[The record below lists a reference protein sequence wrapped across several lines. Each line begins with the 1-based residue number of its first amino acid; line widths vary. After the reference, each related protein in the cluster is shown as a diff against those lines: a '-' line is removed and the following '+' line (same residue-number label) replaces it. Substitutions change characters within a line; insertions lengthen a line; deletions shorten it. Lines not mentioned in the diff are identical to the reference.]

1 MDIYH
6 MKVFLTQGYSGP
18 YQARHIPEEKRGFM
32 KLTFIGADHEV
43 TGSMHLLET
52 KDTRIL
58 IDCGME
64 QGSNI
69 YENAELPV
77 PFSEI
82 DYIILTHAHIDH
94 AGMIPY
100 AVSKG
105 FCGTILATDASMD
118 LDSIMLL
125 DSAHIQEQDAEWES
139 RKAQRAGKP
148 KVEPLYTVEDAK
160 KALESFRPIPYG
172 QMQELSDTVSL
183 RFIDAGHLLGSASA
197 EIWLREDG
205 KELKLVFSGD
215 IGNKN
220 KPLIRDPHYIEDAD
234 YVIMESTYGDRRHER
249 SVDHI
254 KELADIIQR
263 TLDRGGNV
271 VIPAFAVG
279 RTQEMLYFIRHIK
292 QEDMVK
298 RHDGFPVYVDSPL
311 AIEAT
316 EVFRENLTE
325 CYDDE
330 TRELVQKGINPIGFP
345 GLRLSVTAEDSK
357 AINFD
362 QEPKVIISASG
373 MCDAGRIRHHLKHN
387 LWRPACSVV
396 FAGYQAEGTLGRM
409 LQDGKKDVKILGESI
424 HVEASIENMGGMSS
438 HADLDGL
445 LEWIGAYKKAP
456 RKVFLVHGDDGAMEN
471 LSALIREKLGYEVE
485 CPYSGSVFD
494 LSKGAFEYVA
504 EPVFR
509 KKQTERSMR
518 NDKVRTELSS
528 ALSDLTKLCG
538 DISEFSNKD
547 IKKLTSDIR
556 ALIEKHRP
564 EV

>member
-1 MDIYH
+1 
-6 MKVFLTQGYSGP
+6 
-18 YQARHIPEEKRGFM
+18 M

-43 TGSMHLLET
+43 TGSRHLLET
-52 KDTRIL
+52 SDLKIL

-64 QGSNI
+64 QGSNP
-69 YENAELPV
+69 YENAEMPV

-100 AVSKG
+100 AYAHG
-105 FCGTILATDASMD
+105 FTGTVLATDASMD
-118 LDSIMLL
+118 LDGIMLL
-125 DSAHIQEQDAEWES
+125 DSAHIQEQDAEWEN
-139 RKAQRAGKP
+139 RKAKRAGKP
-148 KVEPLYTVEDAK
+148 EVEPLYTVEDAK
-160 KALESFRPIPYG
+160 KALESFSAIPYG
-172 QMQELSDTVSL
+172 SIEELSDTVKL
-183 RFIDAGHLLGSASA
+183 RFTDAGHLLGSASA
-197 EIWLREDG
+197 EIWINEDG
-205 KELKLVFSGD
+205 IEKKLVFSGD

-220 KPLIRDPHYIEDAD
+220 KPLIRDPQYIEEAD
-234 YVIMESTYGDRRHER
+234 YVIMESTYGDRLHEK
-249 SVDHI
+249 SADHI
-254 KELADIIQR
+254 KELAGIIQR

-292 QEDMVK
+292 QEGLVK
-298 RHDGFPVYVDSPL
+298 GHDGFPVYVDSPL

-316 EVFRENLTE
+316 EVFRDNLTD
-325 CYDDE
+325 CYDEE
-330 TRELVQKGINPIGFP
+330 TKELVLAGINPIGFP

-387 LWRPACSVV
+387 LWRPACAVV
-396 FAGYQAEGTLGRM
+396 FAGYQAEGTLGRL
-409 LQDGKKDVKILGESI
+409 LQDGKKDVKILGETI

-438 HADLDGL
+438 HADQAGL

-456 RKVFLVHGDDGAMEN
+456 QKVFLVHGEDSAMEEF
-471 LSALIREKLGYEVE
+471 SKLIKERYGYEVE

-494 LSKGAFEYVA
+494 LAKGEFDYVA

-509 KKQTERSMR
+509 KKQTAISMR
-518 NDKVRTELSS
+518 NDKVRSELTDALDELS
-528 ALSDLTKLCG
+528 KLCDRYG
-538 DISEFSNKD
+538 DFSNKD
-547 IKKLTSDIR
+547 IRKLTADIR
-556 ALIEKHRP
+556 SIIEKHRP
-564 EV
+564 E